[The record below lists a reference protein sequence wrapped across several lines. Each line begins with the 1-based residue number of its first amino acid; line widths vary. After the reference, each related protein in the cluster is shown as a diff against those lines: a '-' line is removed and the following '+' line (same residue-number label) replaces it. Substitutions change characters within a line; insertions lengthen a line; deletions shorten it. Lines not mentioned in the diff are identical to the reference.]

1 MRNNLLFPLI
11 ILCLCACGQSGD
23 QTQPAAAGEA
33 VVLVEVDGEPITLP
47 MLETMMEARG
57 VGEADHERMRQLL
70 DELIRMQV
78 VASAAAEAG
87 VDEAPEVRAE
97 LRLAEIQTL
106 YRNYIN
112 RAQRDSPITDRQI
125 RAAYQAQL
133 ERSGDTQYRI
143 EFVRFDQQSAAL
155 AAIER
160 VEKGTVA
167 LDEIDAPGGVESPG
181 WIDRSQVPKPFAAR
195 LAETG
200 PGEIVPV
207 PLQSGQGWHV
217 VRVSETRPLDPP
229 AFEQVKEG
237 IARTLL
243 REQREQFV
251 ESLYQEASIEPMLPL
266 EEAE

>member
-1 MRNNLLFPLI
+1 MRNKLLFSLT

-23 QTQPAAAGEA
+23 EGQPGADDET
-33 VVLVEVDGEPITLP
+33 VVLVEVDGEPITLS
-47 MLETMMEARG
+47 MLERMMEARG

-78 VASAAAEAG
+78 VATAADEAG

-97 LRLAEIQTL
+97 LRLAEVQTL

-112 RAQRDSPITDRQI
+112 RVQRDSPITDQQI

-143 EFVRFDQQSAAL
+143 EFVRFDEQSAAL

-160 VEKGTVA
+160 LEEGAA
-167 LDEIDAPGGVESPG
+167 LDELEAAGEVESPG

-207 PLQSGQGWHV
+207 PLQSGQGWHA
-217 VRVSETRPLDPP
+217 VRVVETRPLDPP
-229 AFEQVKEG
+229 PFEQVKEG

-243 REQREQFV
+243 RQQRESFV
-251 ESLYQEASIEPMLPL
+251 ESLYQDANIEPMLPL